1 MKKWFNTFM
10 EDVNHLIQTWK
21 KITRPVHDTLPEA
34 MTFAEKQPD
43 IGKGKHGLVIQH
55 FFKMGNNP
63 ALING
68 IAVKS

>member
-43 IGKGKHGLVIQH
+43 I
-55 FFKMGNNP
+55 
-63 ALING
+63 
-68 IAVKS
+68 